1 MKIGV
6 IGGSAFPAD
15 WSTWVGFER
24 APELDVGADG
34 FAASDKLG
42 AASADLVGVNCGPA
56 SLLFLARHGVNHHLL
71 PAEINY
77 CANMRLLF
85 DAGVD
90 AVIATHTVGGIDPTI
105 PVGGLAFP
113 DQVID
118 YTWGRLDT
126 YAGNGV
132 VTHVEFDEP
141 FHRGINDRLH
151 GIARAHN
158 VDVHRGGVYGCT
170 QGPRFE
176 SPAEVDRL
184 ERDGVTVVGMTAMPE
199 ACLAAELG
207 LPYASISLVVN
218 AAAGRGSIELEAIH
232 KAGRD
237 GMAQIQLLLRELL
250 QQGELLL

>member
-1 MKIGV
+1 
-6 IGGSAFPAD
+6 
-15 WSTWVGFER
+15 
-24 APELDVGADG
+24 
-34 FAASDKLG
+34 
-42 AASADLVGVNCGPA
+42 
-56 SLLFLARHGVNHHLL
+56 
-71 PAEINY
+71 
-77 CANMRLLF
+77 MRMLH

-90 AVIATHTVGGIDPTI
+90 AVIATHTVGGIDASI

-132 VTHVEFDEP
+132 VRHVEFDAP
-141 FHRGINDRLH
+141 FHPAIIEQLH
-151 GIARAHN
+151 GLAKANNIT
-158 VDVHRGGVYGCT
+158 VHRGGVYGCT

-184 ERDGVTVVGMTAMPE
+184 ERDGVAIVGMTAMPE

-218 AAAGRGSIELEAIH
+218 AAAGRGLIELEAIH
-232 KAGRD
+232 QAGRD
-237 GMAQIQLLLRELL
+237 GMAQIQRLLRELL

>member
-15 WSTWVGFER
+15 WNDWPGFER
-24 APELDVGADG
+24 APEYDVGAD
-34 FAASDKLG
+34 SLTDSSQLG
-42 AASADLVGVNCGPA
+42 AASADLVGVTCGPS

-77 CANMRLLF
+77 RANLKLLR
-85 DAGVD
+85 DAGVE
-90 AVIATHTVGGIDPTI
+90 AVIATHTVGGIDPAI

-113 DQVID
+113 AQVID

-132 VTHVEFDEP
+132 VRHVEFDAP
-141 FHRGINDRLH
+141 FHKGLSDQLH
-151 GIARAHN
+151 SIAVAHS
-158 VDVHRGGVYGCT
+158 VDVHCGGVYGCT

-218 AAAGRGSIELEAIH
+218 AAAGRGTIELEAIH
-232 KAGRD
+232 QAGRD

>member
-15 WSTWVGFER
+15 WSDWAGFNR
-24 APELDVGADG
+24 APELDVS
-34 FAASDKLG
+34 AAEFSARGDLG
-42 AASADLVGVNCGPA
+42 EPSADLVGVTCGA
-56 SLLFLARHGVNHHLL
+56 SQLLFLARHGTNHHLL

-77 CANMRLLF
+77 RANLRLLA
-85 DAGVD
+85 DAKVD
-90 AVIATHTVGGIDPTI
+90 AVIATHTVGGIDAGI
-105 PVGGLAFP
+105 PVGGLALP

-118 YTWGRLDT
+118 YTWGRQDT
-126 YAGNGV
+126 YAGNGNV
-132 VTHVEFDEP
+132 QHVEFDAP
-141 FHRGINDRLH
+141 FNPRIGDALQ
-151 GIARAHN
+151 GIAAAHN
-158 VDVHRGGVYGCT
+158 IKLKRGGVYGCT

-184 ERDGVTVVGMTAMPE
+184 ERDGVTIVGMTAMPE

-207 LPYASISLVVN
+207 LPYSSISLVVN

-237 GMAQIQLLLRELL
+237 GMGQIQVLLRELL

>member
-15 WSTWVGFER
+15 WNDWAGFER
-24 APELDVGADG
+24 AAHLDVSADSL
-34 FAASDKLG
+34 AASLDLG
-42 AASADLVGVNCGPA
+42 SASADLVGVTCGP
-56 SLLFLARHGVNHHLL
+56 SQLLFLARHGANHHLL

-77 CANMRLLF
+77 RANLRLLF

-90 AVIATHTVGGIDPTI
+90 AVIATHTVGGIDPAI

-113 DQVID
+113 EQVID

-132 VTHVEFDEP
+132 VRHVEFDAP
-141 FHRGINDRLH
+141 FHKGLGDQLQ
-151 GIARAHN
+151 GIARTHSIDA
-158 VDVHRGGVYGCT
+158 HRGGVYGCT

-218 AAAGRGSIELEAIH
+218 AAAGRGTIELEAIH
-232 KAGRD
+232 QAGRD

-250 QQGELLL
+250 QKGELFL